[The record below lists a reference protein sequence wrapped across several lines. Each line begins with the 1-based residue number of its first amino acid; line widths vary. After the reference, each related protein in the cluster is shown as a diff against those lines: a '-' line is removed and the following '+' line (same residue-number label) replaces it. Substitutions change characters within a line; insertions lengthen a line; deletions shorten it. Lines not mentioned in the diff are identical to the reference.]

1 MHPCPRCTNGPLAAD
16 VVRCPYCHLDL
27 AALGAE
33 IAALA
38 RAEPSPRLDFA
49 VVRRLETE
57 DLGRLVAQARAAQE
71 RRATRAAPA
80 GLRCPGCS
88 GTAAVTRTT
97 PRVTIFECGKC
108 GGIHA
113 RSVLR

>member
-71 RRATRAAPA
+71 RRATPAAPA

-97 PRVTIFECGKC
+97 PRVTIFECRKC